1 MAKNYTT
8 NHINVV
14 NAENPMRMGFYV
26 PGCGIVTK
34 IREPKVTNAA
44 EMMRKAIE
52 NSNRAEQNRK

>member
-34 IREPKVTNAA
+34 IREPKVTNVADMMHKAA
-44 EMMRKAIE
+44 MKNMSAG
-52 NSNRAEQNRK
+52 QNKK

>member
-26 PGCGIVTK
+26 PGHGIVTQ
-34 IREPKVTNAA
+34 IRKDETPKPGDLFKMAV
-44 EMMRKAIE
+44 EM
-52 NSNRAEQNRK
+52 NRKKAQNKK